1 VPAPKMA
8 ANLPVASLAARRAMR
23 IAVGLAIAVNAALVS
38 AELPPPSEE
47 AKARA
52 DETKAKTAWSDKVT
66 LYQTC
71 LAMDRTAEAY
81 RKSRRDAGQD
91 VPTPVET
98 GPCID
103 PGPYVSPVAAASPRP
118 LEAAGAH
125 SPPERATSP
134 PSTAATTGELPG
146 GAQPKNR

>member
-1 VPAPKMA
+1 VPAPRMKTDR
-8 ANLPVASLAARRAMR
+8 PVASLVARRAAR
-23 IAVGLAIAVNAALVS
+23 IAVGLMIAVNAGLAS
-38 AELPPPSEE
+38 PELPPPSDE
-47 AKARA
+47 AKERA
-52 DETKAKTAWSDKVT
+52 DEAKAKTAWSDKVA

-71 LAMDRTAEAY
+71 LAMDRTAQAY

-103 PGPYVSPVAAASPRP
+103 PGPYVSPAAAPSPRP

-125 SPPERATSP
+125 SPPETSP